1 MYNTDMPTRA
11 ELPTNR
17 QLFRSTL
24 IAIVTA
30 AALLVTVVL
39 PAEYAIDPTGIGKV
53 LGLAEMGEIKVQLA
67 EEAER
72 DAKIEVSI
80 DDAMSPAA
88 PNAQIGTLT
97 ESVTEPSVQD
107 VWQDTIVLTLKP
119 GEAAEIKL
127 EMNRNDPV
135 IYEWTTSR
143 GHLNSDLHADG
154 TAGEFTSYR
163 KGRKE
168 VSDAGR
174 LTAAFDGA
182 HGWFWR
188 NRSSVD
194 VEVTLQVKGTYGE
207 IRRVV

>member
-11 ELPTNR
+11 ELPTGR

-30 AALLVTVVL
+30 SILLVTVVL
-39 PAEYAIDPTGIGKV
+39 PAEYAVDPTGIGKV
-53 LGLAEMGEIKVQLA
+53 LGLTEMGEIKVQLA

-72 DAKIEVSI
+72 GAGAEVNINDVMPPVAPDA
-80 DDAMSPAA
+80 D
-88 PNAQIGTLT
+88 IGMLTETLT
-97 ESVTEPSVQD
+97 EPAVQE
-107 VWQDTIVLTLKP
+107 VWQDTIVLTIKP

-127 EMNRNDPV
+127 EMNRDDQV
-135 IYEWTTSR
+135 LYEWTTSR

-154 TAGEFTSYR
+154 TAGEFASYR

-174 LTAAFDGA
+174 LTSAFDGA

-188 NRSSVD
+188 NRSNVD
-194 VEVTLQVKGTYGE
+194 VEVTLRVRGEYGE
-207 IRRVV
+207 IRRVL